1 MSNIREKLAIV
12 FCGSVPMEK
21 VNLFFF
27 YQLGAQLSP
36 LSKMTAEP
44 KNRVDVF
51 IAGQTVGTYV
61 RSLLNWTVELKVC
74 RAGATALLDAI
85 DKVQKWSNTVKA
97 PEDWTKKDYSLDS
110 MFQQV
115 IIKAKNL
122 ETVLSEELQTLSS
135 YYASQKGIYS
145 ISDLIDQAEKMFFP
159 SMLEKFG
166 ESVVQDIKQGGRC
179 LAFDIPTACGFHM
192 LRATEAVLHE
202 YYISVCKPESKDK
215 LSGWSA
221 YISVLFKLSEEAN
234 VEPDIKAHVK
244 KVIALLQ
251 QIKDQDRNLIM
262 HPEVVLTAD
271 EAFVLFEITKGIIM
285 AMSDRLPK
293 VG

>member
-1 MSNIREKLAIV
+1 
-12 FCGSVPMEK
+12 MEK

-36 LSKMTAEP
+36 LSKMTVVP
-44 KNRVDVF
+44 KNRVEIF
-51 IAGQTVGTYV
+51 IAGQTVGGYV

-74 RAGATALLDAI
+74 RAGAVALLDAI
-85 DKVQKWSNTVKA
+85 DKAQKWSSTVKA
-97 PEDWTKKDYSLDS
+97 PEDWTKQDYSTDL
-110 MFQQV
+110 MFRQV
-115 IIKAKNL
+115 IDKAKNL

-135 YYASQKGIYS
+135 YYASQKAIYS
-145 ISDLIDQAEKMFFP
+145 ISDLIDQAEKMFLP
-159 SMLEKFG
+159 SMLEKFS

-179 LAFDIPTACGFHM
+179 LAFDIPTACAFHM

-202 YYISVCKPESKDK
+202 YYISVCGPKSKNK
-215 LSGWSA
+215 LSNWSA
-221 YISVLFKLSEEAN
+221 YISALFKLSEEAN
-234 VEPDIKAHVK
+234 VAADIKAHVK
-244 KVIALLQ
+244 KVMALLQ

-271 EAFVLFEITKGIIM
+271 ESFVLFEITKGAIM
-285 AMSDRLPK
+285 AMSDKLSK